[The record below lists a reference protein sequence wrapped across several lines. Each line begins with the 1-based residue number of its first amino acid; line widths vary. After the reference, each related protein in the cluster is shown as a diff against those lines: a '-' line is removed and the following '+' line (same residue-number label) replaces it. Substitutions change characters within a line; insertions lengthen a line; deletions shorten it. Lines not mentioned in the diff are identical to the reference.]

1 MNNLKGNLTLY
12 ICSSQDPALRRVSAP
27 MPSVPEKF
35 QPAIELEDPPAH
47 PHRHQAKAAAGA
59 RRETGGLLEPQADVL
74 DARLAQPQRRHRGR
88 GGDRRVRQRRSVR
101 QPEEAAARRPSGQSS
116 SEAGTMSQLQ
126 H

>member
-1 MNNLKGNLTLY
+1 
-12 ICSSQDPALRRVSAP
+12 

-35 QPAIELEDPPAH
+35 QPKIELEDPPSY
-47 PHRHQAKAAAGA
+47 PHRHQAKAAARA

-74 DARLAQPQRRHRGR
+74 DARLAQPERRHRGR